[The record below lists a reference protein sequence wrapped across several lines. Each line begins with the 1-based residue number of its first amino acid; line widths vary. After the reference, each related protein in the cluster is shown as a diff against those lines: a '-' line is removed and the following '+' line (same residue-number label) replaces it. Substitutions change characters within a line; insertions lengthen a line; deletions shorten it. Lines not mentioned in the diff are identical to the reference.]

1 MTTTAFPKSKHS
13 TIKIIYKTKGKERKL
28 QKVVRQLYLLLTTK
42 IDKLQSLNKL
52 PLTKTLVED
61 LYTLP
66 ETNYPAVF
74 V

>member
-13 TIKIIYKTKGKERKL
+13 TIKIIYKTKDKERKL
-28 QKVVRQLYLLLTTK
+28 QKIVRQLYLLLTTK

-66 ETNYPAVF
+66 ETNDPAVF